1 MNFTYN
7 YNHYHLHQHSI
18 IQVGVMQKTSNLTYT
33 KVKKITFLQRFM
45 YILFWASLLCIFH
58 NFDAL
63 PTSKMSSNP
72 WLLAFLQKFKKIG
85 NVKKAACTDK
95 KCCFWFFGFNAG
107 NFPTNVLFHGGLMY
121 IIHLQHSWLWPF
133 QSPILVGLKKLLAKF
148 STQASV

>member
-18 IQVGVMQKTSNLTYT
+18 IHVGVMQRASNLTYT

-58 NFDAL
+58 NFDTL

-95 KCCFWFFGFNAG
+95 KCCFWFQYWKFSYKCL
-107 NFPTNVLFHGGLMY
+107 V
-121 IIHLQHSWLWPF
+121 SWWSHVHHPSSALLAVT
-133 QSPILVGLKKLLAKF
+133 ILVTHFGRFKKIA
-148 STQASV
+148 T